1 MIVSDKL
8 TIDRL
13 YRELG
18 NLKNGLV
25 VLKEQQQL
33 KHFSSG
39 HSSFSRLWINDYR
52 AYSSFSIDFIND
64 SEKMFESVFTEV
76 NALSYIYQASS
87 HACHSNSWKKSNIS
101 TTHNRLKNPIWRGA
115 DQMAIYKHDREF
127 QLGSTEKQLQ
137 LCGPWAEM
145 EPATSIR
152 ISSPRPN
159 HSTTLPRHSHAGP

>member
-25 VLKEQQQL
+25 VLKEQQQQ

-39 HSSFSRLWINDYR
+39 HSLFSRLWINDYR

-87 HACHSNSWKKSNIS
+87 HACHSNSWKNQIYQL
-101 TTHNRLKNPIWRGA
+101 HIIGLKTPSGEWQTRWLFTN
-115 DQMAIYKHDREF
+115 M
-127 QLGSTEKQLQ
+127 TE
-137 LCGPWAEM
+137 
-145 EPATSIR
+145 
-152 ISSPRPN
+152 N
-159 HSTTLPRHSHAGP
+159 FN